1 MPSSSRSRADDIK
14 RTKETIMSI
23 AEHVTPQ
30 SAGALT
36 FSPDG
41 ILFVS
46 DNKLGAV
53 FAFETDKGQAPES
66 LDAFLFESID
76 EKIAA
81 ALGVTAKS
89 LVMNGMAIHPVTR
102 EPYLSMGVRSGDR
115 LEPAI
120 VSVSLAGEVRP
131 FDLSSSTVTVHQLSD
146 APDEDKTFKSR
157 AGTFPYPPAAYF
169 DEKARTPQRSM
180 TIVDLKFHDGELFVA
195 GVSNQ
200 EFSSTLRRIAYPFTG
215 AASET
220 QVEIY
225 HVAHGIYETRAP
237 IRTMQFATINGE
249 DTLVAAYACSPLV
262 TIPVSELT
270 HGAQVRGKTI
280 GDMGNG
286 QPISM
291 VAYKDGDGDKLFI
304 TNLGRGPMIV
314 PISGLGSA
322 EGFTPENRP
331 TPGPMLDQSPFM
343 PAGPVGKPVL
353 FVGSSLRADLFSE
366 RFFVSLTRYAD
377 TGDLTLE
384 TLMVSPLPAR
394 LDKIWVEY
402 DFPGVE
408 FGHRK
413 AVA

>member
-1 MPSSSRSRADDIK
+1 MNA
-14 RTKETIMSI
+14 TNQ
-23 AEHVTPQ
+23 VTPR

-41 ILFVS
+41 VLFVG

-53 FAFETDKGQAPES
+53 FAFETEGGEAPAS
-66 LDAFLFESID
+66 LDPFLFESID

-89 LVMNGMAIHPVTR
+89 LVMNGMAVHPVTR
-102 EPYLSMGVRSGDR
+102 EPYLAVGVGNGDR
-115 LEPAI
+115 LDAAV
-120 VSVSLAGEVRP
+120 VSVSLGGEVHP
-131 FDLSSSTVTVHQLSD
+131 FDLSSPNVTVHQLSD
-146 APDEDKTFKSR
+146 VPDEDKTFQV
-157 AGTFPYPPAAYF
+157 AGRHVPMPPAAF
-169 DEKARTPQRSM
+169 FEEKARTPLRSM
-180 TIVDLKFHDGELFVA
+180 TIVDLKFHAGEVFVA

-200 EFSSTLRRIAYPFTG
+200 EFSSTLRRIPYPFTG

-237 IRTMQFATINGE
+237 IRTMQFATVDGE
-249 DTLVAAYACSPLV
+249 DTLIAAYACSPLV
-262 TIPVSELT
+262 TIPVSELK
-270 HGAQVRGKTI
+270 HGAKVRGKTI

-291 VAYKDGDGDKLFI
+291 VAYRDGDEDKLFI
-304 TNLGRGPMIV
+304 TNISRGPMVV
-314 PISGLGSA
+314 PLSGIRTA

-331 TPGPMLDQSPFM
+331 TEGPMLDQSPFM
-343 PAGPVGKPVL
+343 PAGPVGKQVL
-353 FVGSSLRADLFSE
+353 FVGSSLRADLFSD

-384 TLMVSPLPAR
+384 TLMVAPMPAR
-394 LDKIWVEY
+394 LDKIWVEM
-402 DFPGVE
+402 DFPGAE
-408 FGHRK
+408 SPHK
-413 AVA
+413 LTA

>member
-1 MPSSSRSRADDIK
+1 MN
-14 RTKETIMSI
+14 TINQ
-23 AEHVTPQ
+23 VTPE

-41 ILFVS
+41 VLFLG

-53 FAFETDKGQAPES
+53 FAFETDLGQTPAA
-66 LDAFLFESID
+66 LDPFIFESID

-89 LVMNGMAIHPVTR
+89 LVMNGMSVHPVTR
-102 EPYLSMGVRSGDR
+102 QPYLSVGVRKGDR
-115 LEPAI
+115 LEPAV
-120 VSVSLAGEVRP
+120 VSVSLTGEIRP
-131 FDLSSSTVTVHQLSD
+131 FDLSSSKVTVHQLTD
-146 APDEDKTFKSR
+146 VPDENKHFKSR
-157 AGTFPYPPAAYF
+157 AGTFPYPPAEVF
-169 DEKARTPQRSM
+169 EEKARTPLRSM
-180 TIVDLKFHDGELFVA
+180 TIVDLKFHAGEVFVA

-200 EFSSTLRRIAYPFTG
+200 EFSSTLRRIPYPFTG

-220 QVEIY
+220 QLEIY

-237 IRTMQFATINGE
+237 IRTMQFADINGE

-262 TIPVSELT
+262 TIPVSDLN
-270 HGAQVRGKTI
+270 HGAKVRGKTI

-291 VAYKDGDGDKLFI
+291 VAYRDGDENKLFI
-304 TNLGRGPMIV
+304 TNVGRGPMIV
-314 PISGLGSA
+314 PLSGIRSA
-322 EGFTPENRP
+322 EGYTPENRP
-331 TPGPMLDQSPFM
+331 TTGPMLDQNPFM
-343 PAGPVGKPVL
+343 PAGPVGKQVL
-353 FVGSSLRADLFSE
+353 FVGSSLRADLFSD

-394 LDKIWVEY
+394 IDKIWVEF

-408 FGHRK
+408 MVHRSVPPK
-413 AVA
+413 PAA

>member
-1 MPSSSRSRADDIK
+1 MN
-14 RTKETIMSI
+14 TISQ
-23 AEHVTPQ
+23 VTPQ

-41 ILFVS
+41 ILFLG

-53 FAFETDKGQAPES
+53 FAFETERGPAPAS
-66 LDAFLFESID
+66 LDPFLFESID
-76 EKIAA
+76 EKIAD

-89 LVMNGMAIHPVTR
+89 LVMNGMAVHPVTR
-102 EPYLSMGVRSGDR
+102 EPYLAVGVRNGDR
-115 LEPAI
+115 LDPAV
-120 VSVSLAGEVRP
+120 VSVSLGGEIHP
-131 FDLSSSTVTVHQLSD
+131 FDLSSNVTVHHLSD

-157 AGTFPYPPAAYF
+157 AGTFPMPPAAYF
-169 DEKARTPQRSM
+169 EEKARTPLRSM
-180 TIVDLKFHDGELFVA
+180 TIVDLKFHAGEVFVA

-200 EFSSTLRRIAYPFTG
+200 EFSSTLRRIPYPFTG

-220 QVEIY
+220 QLEIY

-237 IRTMQFATINGE
+237 IRTMQFATIDDE

-262 TIPVSELT
+262 TIPVAELT
-270 HGAQVRGKTI
+270 HGAKVRGKTI

-291 VAYKDGDGDKLFI
+291 VAYRDGEGDKLFI
-304 TNLGRGPMIV
+304 TNLSRGPMMV
-314 PISGLGSA
+314 PLSGIRTA

-331 TPGPMLDQSPFM
+331 AQGPMLDQHPSM
-343 PAGPVGKPVL
+343 PAGPVGKQVL
-353 FVGSSLRADLFSE
+353 FVGSSLRADLFSD

-384 TLMVSPLPAR
+384 TLMVAPMPAR
-394 LDKIWVEY
+394 LDKIWVEM

-408 FGHRK
+408 STHK
-413 AVA
+413 LPA